1 MNRKKYFRWLRNTLI
16 VKSMSAF
23 GKKRTFDIV
32 RMLMMIPLQISFAWG
47 QTVAFY
53 ALSPVVH
60 TTDLSTKSVVG
71 SFELRGIQV
80 RGTERQK
87 TAVHPRGKQA

>member
-1 MNRKKYFRWLRNTLI
+1 
-16 VKSMSAF
+16 
-23 GKKRTFDIV
+23 
-32 RMLMMIPLQISFAWG
+32 MIQSQVSFAWG
-47 QTVAFY
+47 QTVVFY

-60 TTDLSTKSVVG
+60 ATDLSTKLEVG
-71 SFELRGIQV
+71 FFNLRGIQV